1 MDKKKQPAK
10 RESVGSGAGISGSK
24 RAVEALRESERL
36 YRSLTECSSDAIFCV
51 NEKGQ
56 YKFANQLFASTFGK
70 CPDYFIGKTFW
81 DIYPKEHAD
90 YRFVATRR
98 VFETG
103 QSESVEVEV
112 PLPDKTLFFYA
123 TANPIKDETG
133 KVILVLTH
141 AVDITER
148 KKTEEA
154 LRESESLYRLLSE
167 HTTDTVWLMDMNLKI
182 TYHSP
187 SVQKMRGFTAQEITE
202 MPTEQHVTPESFKLV
217 SEVLLNEIPRV
228 EAEPDYNPVLTL
240 ELEYYCKD
248 GTTIWTENKFSV
260 IRDENCRPVSILGE
274 ARDITERR
282 KAEQAL
288 QESEAG
294 IRKKL
299 NAILEPA
306 GDISS
311 LELSDI
317 LDYQSIQL
325 LMDDFY
331 SLTGIGVAIV
341 DTQGKILVATGWQD
355 ICTRFHR
362 VHPETQKHCLES
374 DITLTSDVAPGQVKL
389 YKCKNNMWDVATPIY
404 LGENHIGNIFYG
416 QFFFADEAPD
426 HNFFRRQAGQ
436 YGFDEEAYM
445 AALNRAIRWDRDKI
459 DLIMAFYARFATMI
473 STLSYSAIKLA
484 RTLAENDRTL
494 SALKDSEEKF
504 RAIAEQSSDVVYLTD
519 AKGAIV
525 FISGSAEAVFGL
537 KAREMTGRNFVE
549 FLAPSDI
556 DKAFAHFTGAIEKG
570 QAIDTL
576 ELQMKRGDGT
586 LFFGELRGSVI
597 NLAGFR
603 GTAGIIRDIT
613 ERRKA
618 EQALQESE
626 ERFRNM
632 ANLLP
637 QTLFET
643 DEKGN
648 FTFVN
653 RQGFEMFGYSEAD
666 VAAGISVF
674 ETIISQDRDRA
685 MESISLRIKGKEP
698 PPQEYTALRK
708 NGSTFPAMI
717 YAAPIIIDSRYAGM
731 RGMLIDITDSKR
743 AEEALRGSEEK
754 YRSVVENSMEA
765 IVIAENGVIKFG
777 NRQAS
782 ALTGYSQEEYLSRPL
797 IAFIH
802 PDDRHMVA
810 KRYFQQINNM
820 EVTDIFAFRLIGKS
834 GDIKWVE
841 VSLAPIIW
849 EGRPASL
856 NFMHDVTDRK
866 RLEEERQRVA
876 RLESVGLL
884 AGGIAHDFN
893 NILTSILGNISLAGM
908 EAAPGSEL
916 QNSLDQAEKAS
927 LRAKDLTRQLL
938 TFSKGGVPVLK
949 LASLTELIRDTAG
962 FALRGSNV
970 KCRFSI
976 PADLWHAE
984 IDAGQI
990 SQVIHNLVINAQQ
1003 AMPTGG
1009 TIEIIAENMTPGG
1022 TQSIDKGLPLKAGAY
1037 IRISVVDHGTGIP
1050 SDHLEKIFDPFF
1062 STKQKGSGLGL
1073 ATSFS
1078 IAHQHGGH
1086 ISVESAPGAGST
1098 FYLYLPASLETVN
1111 REPEQDRIGSIK
1123 PAGSAR
1129 ILVMDDE
1136 QGVRDIAGRL
1146 LQHIGYQDVVF
1157 ASDGAEAIKLYKA
1170 SMKSGRPFTAAIL
1183 DLTIAGGMGGKEAIK
1198 KLLKV
1203 DPGVKAIVSS
1213 GYADDPVIAKYR
1225 DFGFSGMV
1233 AKPYTIEELRKALQ
1247 DVME

>member
-1 MDKKKQPAK
+1 MIESWPLQSTTAETQLVEKDDGSVVFLNNLRSQPDAALKIRTPLTDK
-10 RESVGSGAGISGSK
+10 ESVAVMAVTGGEGIVEGTDYRGARVMAALQKVQGSPWTLVAKIDTD
-24 RAVEALRESERL
+24 EALADWQWQSGLIIAVFITLLAAALAVIGLFWQRRQRL
-36 YRSLTECSSDAIFCV
+36 AYQALYNAEEELR
-51 NEKGQ
+51 
-56 YKFANQLFASTFGK
+56 
-70 CPDYFIGKTFW
+70 
-81 DIYPKEHAD
+81 
-90 YRFVATRR
+90 
-98 VFETG
+98 
-103 QSESVEVEV
+103 
-112 PLPDKTLFFYA
+112 DKD
-123 TANPIKDETG
+123 KQ
-133 KVILVLTH
+133 
-141 AVDITER
+141 
-148 KKTEEA
+148 
-154 LRESESLYRLLSE
+154 YRLLAE
-167 HTTDTVWLMDMNLKI
+167 HMTDTIRLMDLNFKT
-182 TYHSP
+182 TYISP
-187 SVQKMRGFTAQEITE
+187 SIQKLRGFTSREVLE
-202 MPTEQHVTPESFKLV
+202 MPLEKQLTPESLKMAYELFA
-217 SEVLLNEIPRV
+217 ELLPGV
-228 EAEPDYNPVLTL
+228 EREPDYNPVSIL
-240 ELEYYCKD
+240 ELEFYRKD
-248 GTTIWTENKFSV
+248 GTTIWMENKFSF
-260 IRDENCRPVSILGE
+260 IRDESGKAVSILGE

-331 SLTGIGVAIV
+331 NLTGIGVAVV

-374 DITLTSDVAPGQVKL
+374 DIVLTSDTAPGQVKL

-426 HNFFRRQAGQ
+426 HDFFRRQAGQ
-436 YGFDEEAYM
+436 YGFDEPAYM

-459 DLIMAFYARFATMI
+459 DRIMAFYARFATMI

-494 SALKDSEEKF
+494 SALKDSEEQF
-504 RAIAEQSSDVVYLTD
+504 STSLENAPDGVYMNDLD
-519 AKGAIV
+519 GNFLYGNRRCEEI
-525 FISGSAEAVFGL
+525 IGYR
-537 KAREMTGRNFVE
+537 REELIGKNF
-549 FLAPSDI
+549 
-556 DKAFAHFTGAIEKG
+556 
-570 QAIDTL
+570 L
-576 ELQMKRGDGT
+576 ELNILPDNSLTRAAEILQDNINGKSTGPD
-586 LFFGELRGSVI
+586 ELELISKNGRRVPVEI
-597 NLAGFR
+597 NTSIVQLAGKKVVLAFV
-603 GTAGIIRDIT
+603 RDIT
-613 ERRKA
+613 ER
-618 EQALQESE
+618 Q
-626 ERFRNM
+626 
-632 ANLLP
+632 
-637 QTLFET
+637 
-643 DEKGN
+643 
-648 FTFVN
+648 
-653 RQGFEMFGYSEAD
+653 
-666 VAAGISVF
+666 I
-674 ETIISQDRDRA
+674 
-685 MESISLRIKGKEP
+685 
-698 PPQEYTALRK
+698 
-708 NGSTFPAMI
+708 
-717 YAAPIIIDSRYAGM
+717 
-731 RGMLIDITDSKR
+731 

-782 ALTGYSQEEYLSRPL
+782 ALTGYAQEEYLSRPL

-802 PDDRHMVA
+802 PDDRRMVA
-810 KRYFQQINNM
+810 KRYFQQINDIG
-820 EVTDIFAFRLIGKS
+820 VSDIFAFRLIGKS
-834 GDIKWVE
+834 GGIKWVE
-841 VSLAPIIW
+841 VGTAPIIW

-866 RLEEERQRVA
+866 RLEEEQQRVA

-893 NILTSILGNISLAGM
+893 NILTAILGNITLAGM

-916 QNSLDQAEKAS
+916 QNSLEQAEKAS

-938 TFSKGGVPVLK
+938 TFSKGGAPVLK
-949 LASLTELIRDTAG
+949 LASLTELLRDTAV

-976 PADLWHAE
+976 PAGLWHAE

-1009 TIEIIAENMTPGG
+1009 TIVINAENMALGG
-1022 TQSIDKGLPLKAGAY
+1022 TQRLSKGLPLKAGDY
-1037 IRISVVDHGTGIP
+1037 IRIAVVDHGTGIP
-1050 SDHLEKIFDPFF
+1050 ADHLEKIFDPFF

-1078 IAHQHGGH
+1078 IARNHGGH
-1086 ISVESAPGAGST
+1086 LSVESEPGAGST
-1098 FYLYLPASLETVN
+1098 FYLYLPASTQIVTP
-1111 REPEQDRIGSIK
+1111 EPAKKEATKAVGN
-1123 PAGSAR
+1123 AR

-1157 ASDGAEAIKLYKA
+1157 ASDGAGAIKLYKA
-1170 SMKSGRPFTAAIL
+1170 SMKSGRPFTLAIL
-1183 DLTIAGGMGGKEAIK
+1183 DLTIAGGMGGKETIR
-1198 KLLKV
+1198 KLLKI

-1225 DFGFSGMV
+1225 DYGFSGMV

-1247 DVME
+1247 DVIE

>member
-1 MDKKKQPAK
+1 MDKKKQSVKKGMACSSADHTGSKQTGEVVALSEERYRNILENMQDSYIEVDLTGNFTYINEALCQNLGYTRDELIGKNFSIIAPGNEGIREVFAAYNEVYK
-10 RESVGSGAGISGSK
+10 TGKPHKGFAFKVLRKDGTTGYGETSISLINDRQGRPVGFRSVGRDVTERKQMEEALLVSEERYRSILDQMYDVYYEVDLAGNFTFLNEATCNKLGYSQAEMIGKSYRIAVPKDDIDRLFAASKAVFKSGKPNKSFSHSILHKDGSLREAESFIDLRRNKQGDIIGFRTVSRDISERKKAEDTLRESEARMGEILEKSLDASYKRNLLSDTYDYLSPSFTKISGYTPDEMNALPLETVKNLMHPDDSAEVK
-24 RAVEALRESERL
+24 RVISESLSNPDNKQYRLEYRFKHKQGHYRWIQDSYTVMWDVRGQPLALIGSVSDITERKQAEEALREERWRLQSIIEGTHVATWEWNVQTGETVFNETWAQIIGYTLDELSPISIKTWEALVHPDDLKQSDELLERHFSGELSHYDCDCRMKHKDGHWVWVHDRGRIVTRTSDGKPLIMFGTHSDITERTRAKEALRESAEFF
-36 YRSLTECSSDAIFCV
+36 SSAFSINPDPTAITV
-51 NEKGQ
+51 
-56 YKFANQLFASTFGK
+56 
-70 CPDYFIGKTFW
+70 P
-81 DIYPKEHAD
+81 
-90 YRFVATRR
+90 
-98 VFETG
+98 ETG
-103 QSESVEVEV
+103 QFIDVNPAYEKWSGFSREE
-112 PLPDKTLFFYA
+112 LLRKTSRELNLWV
-123 TANPIKDETG
+123 NPADRDTFLKRLRDH
-133 KVILVLTH
+133 K
-141 AVDITER
+141 AVD
-148 KKTEEA
+148 
-154 LRESESLYRLLSE
+154 
-167 HTTDTVWLMDMNLKI
+167 DM
-182 TYHSP
+182 
-187 SVQKMRGFTAQEITE
+187 EIT
-202 MPTEQHVTPESFKLV
+202 FRV
-217 SEVLLNEIPRV
+217 S
-228 EAEPDYNPVLTL
+228 
-240 ELEYYCKD
+240 
-248 GTTIWTENKFSV
+248 S
-260 IRDENCRPVSILGE
+260 
-274 ARDITERR
+274 
-282 KAEQAL
+282 
-288 QESEAG
+288 
-294 IRKKL
+294 
-299 NAILEPA
+299 
-306 GDISS
+306 
-311 LELSDI
+311 
-317 LDYQSIQL
+317 
-325 LMDDFY
+325 
-331 SLTGIGVAIV
+331 
-341 DTQGKILVATGWQD
+341 
-355 ICTRFHR
+355 
-362 VHPETQKHCLES
+362 
-374 DITLTSDVAPGQVKL
+374 
-389 YKCKNNMWDVATPIY
+389 
-404 LGENHIGNIFYG
+404 
-416 QFFFADEAPD
+416 
-426 HNFFRRQAGQ
+426 
-436 YGFDEEAYM
+436 
-445 AALNRAIRWDRDKI
+445 
-459 DLIMAFYARFATMI
+459 
-473 STLSYSAIKLA
+473 
-484 RTLAENDRTL
+484 
-494 SALKDSEEKF
+494 
-504 RAIAEQSSDVVYLTD
+504 
-519 AKGAIV
+519 
-525 FISGSAEAVFGL
+525 
-537 KAREMTGRNFVE
+537 
-549 FLAPSDI
+549 
-556 DKAFAHFTGAIEKG
+556 
-570 QAIDTL
+570 
-576 ELQMKRGDGT
+576 
-586 LFFGELRGSVI
+586 GELRDTW
-597 NLAGFR
+597 F
-603 GTAGIIRDIT
+603 TARTAFIGGMEHLLTRAHDVT
-613 ERRKA
+613 ER
-618 EQALQESE
+618 
-626 ERFRNM
+626 
-632 ANLLP
+632 
-637 QTLFET
+637 
-643 DEKGN
+643 
-648 FTFVN
+648 N
-653 RQGFEMFGYSEAD
+653 R
-666 VAAGISVF
+666 
-674 ETIISQDRDRA
+674 
-685 MESISLRIKGKEP
+685 
-698 PPQEYTALRK
+698 
-708 NGSTFPAMI
+708 
-717 YAAPIIIDSRYAGM
+717 
-731 RGMLIDITDSKR
+731 ML
-743 AEEALRGSEEK
+743 EALHDSEEK
-754 YRSVVENSMEA
+754 YRLVVENAREA

-834 GDIKWVE
+834 RDIKWVE

-938 TFSKGGVPVLK
+938 TFSKGGAPVLK

-1098 FYLYLPASLETVN
+1098 FHLYLPASLETVN

-1136 QGVRDIAGRL
+1136 QGLRDIAGRL

-1170 SMKSGRPFTAAIL
+1170 SMKSGRPFTVAIL

-1213 GYADDPVIAKYR
+1213 GYADDPVISKYR
-1225 DFGFSGMV
+1225 HFGFSGMV

-1247 DVME
+1247 DVIE

>member
-1 MDKKKQPAK
+1 MDKNKQPAK
-10 RESVGSGAGISGSK
+10 KKAVRSGAGISGSK
-24 RAVEALRESERL
+24 RAGEALKESERL

-70 CPDYFIGKTFW
+70 SPEYFIGKTFW

-90 YRFVATRR
+90 YRFEATKR
-98 VFETG
+98 VFQTG
-103 QSESVEVEV
+103 QSESIEIEV

-154 LRESESLYRLLSE
+154 LRESEERFRYVLENVQDAVWSADLSGQFEYLSPVMARIYGRSLEEMVDNPAFWIEAAYPE
-167 HTTDTVWLMDMNLKI
+167 DQGTVRA
-182 TYHSP
+182 S
-187 SVQKMRGFTAQEITE
+187 R
-202 MPTEQHVTPESFKLV
+202 
-217 SEVLLNEIPRV
+217 
-228 EAEPDYNPVLTL
+228 EALIRDGHI
-240 ELEYYCKD
+240 ELEYRIVLPD
-248 GTTIWTENKFSV
+248 GK
-260 IRDENCRPVSILGE
+260 IRWILDRKTLILDPQGKSSQI
-274 ARDITERR
+274 AGIISDVTER
-282 KAEQAL
+282 KQSEQAL

-299 NAILEPA
+299 NAILEPE
-306 GDISS
+306 GGIGS

-341 DTQGKILVATGWQD
+341 DTKGKILVATGWQD

-426 HNFFRRQAGQ
+426 HDFFRRQAGQ
-436 YGFDEEAYM
+436 YGFDEQAYM
-445 AALNRAIRWDRDKI
+445 AALNRAIRWDREKVE
-459 DLIMAFYARFATMI
+459 LIMAFYARFATMI

-494 SALKDSEEKF
+494 SALKDSEEQF
-504 RAIAEQSSDVVYLTD
+504 STSLENAPDGVYMNDLD
-519 AKGAIV
+519 GNFLYGNRRCEEI
-525 FISGSAEAVFGL
+525 IGYR
-537 KAREMTGRNFVE
+537 REELIGKNF
-549 FLAPSDI
+549 
-556 DKAFAHFTGAIEKG
+556 
-570 QAIDTL
+570 L
-576 ELQMKRGDGT
+576 ELNILPDNSLTRAAEILQDNINGKATGPD
-586 LFFGELRGSVI
+586 ELELISKNGRRVPVEI
-597 NLAGFR
+597 NTSIVQLAGKKVVLAFV
-603 GTAGIIRDIT
+603 RDIT
-613 ERRKA
+613 ER
-618 EQALQESE
+618 Q
-626 ERFRNM
+626 
-632 ANLLP
+632 
-637 QTLFET
+637 
-643 DEKGN
+643 
-648 FTFVN
+648 
-653 RQGFEMFGYSEAD
+653 
-666 VAAGISVF
+666 I
-674 ETIISQDRDRA
+674 
-685 MESISLRIKGKEP
+685 
-698 PPQEYTALRK
+698 
-708 NGSTFPAMI
+708 
-717 YAAPIIIDSRYAGM
+717 
-731 RGMLIDITDSKR
+731 

-782 ALTGYSQEEYLSRPL
+782 ALTGYAQEEYLSRPL

-802 PDDRHMVA
+802 PDDRRMVA
-810 KRYFQQINNM
+810 KRYFQQINDIG
-820 EVTDIFAFRLIGKS
+820 VSDIFAFRLIGKS
-834 GDIKWVE
+834 GGIKWVE
-841 VSLAPIIW
+841 VGTAPIIW

-866 RLEEERQRVA
+866 RLEEEQQRVA

-893 NILTSILGNISLAGM
+893 NILTAILGNITLAGM

-916 QNSLDQAEKAS
+916 QNSLEQAEKAS

-938 TFSKGGVPVLK
+938 TFSKGGAPVLK
-949 LASLTELIRDTAG
+949 LASLTELLRDTAV

-976 PADLWHAE
+976 PAGLWHAE

-1009 TIEIIAENMTPGG
+1009 TIVINAENMALGG
-1022 TQSIDKGLPLKAGAY
+1022 TQRLSKGLPLKAGDY
-1037 IRISVVDHGTGIP
+1037 IRIAVVDHGTGIP
-1050 SDHLEKIFDPFF
+1050 ADHLEKIFDPFF

-1098 FYLYLPASLETVN
+1098 FYLYLPASTQIVTP
-1111 REPEQDRIGSIK
+1111 EPAKKEATKAVGN
-1123 PAGSAR
+1123 AR

-1157 ASDGAEAIKLYKA
+1157 ASDGAGAIKLYKA
-1170 SMKSGRPFTAAIL
+1170 SMKSGRPFTLAIL
-1183 DLTIAGGMGGKEAIK
+1183 DLTIAGGMGGKETIR
-1198 KLLKV
+1198 KLLKI

-1225 DFGFSGMV
+1225 DYGFSGMV

-1247 DVME
+1247 DVIGGD